1 MAEKN
6 SLNRG
11 HFRGNTE
18 FSRIEYTDRPESDQQ
33 YTCEGTITY
42 DGGEEVDFKTAQ
54 HPETGDREAFRD
66 DMNEAV
72 TKAKSSEIP
81 GDRQEYVNGDL
92 EPGKGRVVEESRS
105 QDRTMDSDGFGS
117 QDESLDSGEFKSQD
131 ESIDSDDGFSQSY

>member
-1 MAEKN
+1 MAEKK

-11 HFRGNTE
+11 HFRDDTE
-18 FSRIEYTDRPESDQQ
+18 FSQIEYTDRPQSDEVF
-33 YTCEGTITY
+33 TCEGTITY
-42 DGGEEVDFKTAQ
+42 DGGEVDFKTAQ
-54 HPETGDREAFRD
+54 HPEMDRQEFKD

-72 TKAKSSEIP
+72 KEAKSSKIP
-81 GDRQEYVNGDL
+81 EDRQEYVNGDL
-92 EPGKGRVVEESRS
+92 KPGEGRVVEESRS